1 MDRKQLEFW
10 GNFLLDAARSQ
21 ELLDGMLQMSRQG
34 IALVET
40 QMAMFRKLCGME
52 SVKENEA
59 AWQPVQPCFLDFKKS
74 YGDFIRL
81 MGAVP
86 KDDYDDI
93 VSKYETLKRELE
105 EQKAKSPSQEA
116 LDYGQADVLKGIQD
130 LIKVQNEQFQDLMEV
145 FRPKP
150 VKSRSKE
157 EKKTGTNK
165 QGERKK

>member
-59 AWQPVQPCFLDFKKS
+59 AWQPVQPCFLGF
-74 YGDFIRL
+74 
-81 MGAVP
+81 
-86 KDDYDDI
+86 
-93 VSKYETLKRELE
+93 
-105 EQKAKSPSQEA
+105 
-116 LDYGQADVLKGIQD
+116 
-130 LIKVQNEQFQDLMEV
+130 
-145 FRPKP
+145 
-150 VKSRSKE
+150 
-157 EKKTGTNK
+157 
-165 QGERKK
+165 